1 MAPHSLDT
9 ILPAPQWPASLA
21 QFVTWC
27 LLWDPRARPT
37 SAQALAHEYFQDAF
51 DPLRL
56 KSSSSKLL
64 GRKQSELSAK
74 DSPEASPKLTSK
86 TSSWLRRSLVAR
98 ESAPAVPQHNP
109 TQPISPQPSPAHANS
124 GDVTGS

>member
-1 MAPHSLDT
+1 MAPHSIDT
-9 ILPAPQWPASLA
+9 ILPSPQWPASLA

-37 SAQALAHEYFQDAF
+37 STQALQHEFFQDAF

-56 KSSSSKLL
+56 KSSSSRLL
-64 GRKQSELSAK
+64 GRKQSELSGK
-74 DSPEASPKLTSK
+74 DSPDASPSLSSK

-98 ESAPAVPQHNP
+98 ESAPAVPQHTT
-109 TQPISPQPSPAHANS
+109 TQPLSPAPSPAASSSN
-124 GDVTGS
+124 